1 MNANDA
7 AAMIV
12 STVQKSN
19 LNFYIQE
26 SPFSL
31 NINLRK
37 SFIKNKNGGTILPHS
52 SFMQHNNEVNKASEK
67 LKVEKLELENSIL
80 SAKLQEACDALHENG
95 ILLEKA
101 KQENKKSLFETNK
114 TSDVVD
120 KLQKEN
126 LALKRKNDDLEK
138 DNEKLLTD
146 LKATT
151 RDVMAKNKE
160 IIRLE
165 NKNNNLEE
173 EMKTIKEENE
183 SRMDEITS
191 IKNEKDNNLAVKEI
205 ELSEAIEEKT
215 KLEKKVTDLL
225 DVLYGCPECGCN
237 SCECASSFTG
247 ENSEEEMTID
257 SPLPLLTPSAALP
270 SKIPAP
276 ILPPPSSGSLWIP
289 PPTPPCESCG
299 GINFGPSPSSLC
311 FGCIPPLESK
321 TPSWTPP
328 GTPPHQQEGKA
339 RIL

>member
-151 RDVMAKNKE
+151 RDVMTN
-160 IIRLE
+160 
-165 NKNNNLEE
+165 
-173 EMKTIKEENE
+173 
-183 SRMDEITS
+183 
-191 IKNEKDNNLAVKEI
+191 NEKF
-205 ELSEAIEEKT
+205 
-215 KLEKKVTDLL
+215 L
-225 DVLYGCPECGCN
+225 D
-237 SCECASSFTG
+237 
-247 ENSEEEMTID
+247 
-257 SPLPLLTPSAALP
+257 
-270 SKIPAP
+270 
-276 ILPPPSSGSLWIP
+276 
-289 PPTPPCESCG
+289 
-299 GINFGPSPSSLC
+299 
-311 FGCIPPLESK
+311 
-321 TPSWTPP
+321 
-328 GTPPHQQEGKA
+328 
-339 RIL
+339 